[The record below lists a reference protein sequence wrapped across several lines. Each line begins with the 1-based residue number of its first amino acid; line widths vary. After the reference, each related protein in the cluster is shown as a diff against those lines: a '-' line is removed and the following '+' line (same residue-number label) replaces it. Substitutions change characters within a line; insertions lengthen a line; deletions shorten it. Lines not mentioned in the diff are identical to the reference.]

1 MPSQTVTAK
10 GQITLKRD
18 LLKHLGVKPGERI
31 SFDMM
36 PSGEIRMR
44 GAKPTGTL
52 ENFFGILAGKTK
64 KVVTID
70 EMNEAAAVGWTGAKN
85 EADR

>member
-10 GQITLKRD
+10 GQVTLKRD

-31 SFDMM
+31 SFEMM

-44 GAKPTGTL
+44 AAKPTGSL
-52 ENFFGILAGKTK
+52 ESFFGILARKTQK
-64 KVVTID
+64 AITID
-70 EMNEAAAVGWTGAKN
+70 EMNEAAAAGWTGAKN
-85 EADR
+85 EADH

>member
-10 GQITLKRD
+10 GQVTLKRD

-36 PSGEIRMR
+36 PAGEIRMR
-44 GAKPTGTL
+44 AAKPTGTL
-52 ENFFGILAGKTK
+52 ESFFGILAGKTK

-70 EMNEAAAVGWTGAKN
+70 EMNEAAAAGWTGAKN

>member
-44 GAKPTGTL
+44 AAKPTGTL
-52 ENFFGILAGKTK
+52 ESFFGILAGKTK
-64 KVVTID
+64 KIVTIN
-70 EMNEAAAVGWTGAKN
+70 EMNEAAAAGWTGAKN